1 MQNLSSRHVLKDE
14 SLRLGVA
21 SGWYGHKVS
30 GTFVAGPYTT
40 EAECRKRIAELDPP
54 PATKKKS

>member
-30 GTFVAGPYTT
+30 GTFVAGPFATKD
-40 EAECRKRIAELDPP
+40 ECDKRIVELDPP
-54 PATKKKS
+54 APKKK

>member
-1 MQNLSSRHVLKDE
+1 MPNLSSRHVSKDE

-30 GTFVAGPYTT
+30 GTFVAGPFAT
-40 EAECRKRIAELDPP
+40 EAECTKRVAELDPP
-54 PATKKKS
+54 AAPKKKN

>member
-30 GTFVAGPYTT
+30 GTFVAGPFDTK
-40 EAECRKRIAELDPP
+40 EECNKRIAELDPP
-54 PATKKKS
+54 APKKR

>member
-30 GTFVAGPYTT
+30 GTFVAGPFAT
-40 EAECRKRIAELDPP
+40 EAECKKHVAELDPP
-54 PATKKKS
+54 VITKKR